1 MSTTSGRPAGT
12 PSGRSGAPR
21 TGTAPAPRPASQN
34 PPRPGTAA
42 RPAGSAAAGAARPT
56 RRTSPTAAVGDT
68 EPRKV
73 KLTVS
78 RVDPFSVMK
87 ISFMLSVAIGVAGVV
102 VVAALW
108 LMLSSM
114 GVFSAIN
121 DSMNELQAGRAPDQR
136 ISVIE
141 FLGFGRV
148 LSLSVVLGVLDV
160 ILMTAIATVTA
171 LIYNICSALVG
182 GMHVTLTDD

>member
-1 MSTTSGRPAGT
+1 MSTTSGKPGGGSTAGRG
-12 PSGRSGAPR
+12 SSAPR
-21 TGTAPAPRPASQN
+21 TSPAPRPGAAAT
-34 PPRPGTAA
+34 PRPGTGA
-42 RPAGSAAAGAARPT
+42 RPASASAASGRPT

-87 ISFMLSVAIGVAGVV
+87 ISFMLSVAIGVAALV
-102 VVAALW
+102 VVAVLW
-108 LMLSSM
+108 VMLSSM

-121 DSMNELQAGRAPDQR
+121 DSLNELQAGTSPERR

-148 LSLSVVLGVLDV
+148 ISLSVVIAVIDV
-160 ILMTAIATVTA
+160 ILMTAIATITA
-171 LIYNICSALVG
+171 VIYNICSALVG